1 MRKVLKETKDG
12 TIIQVIV
19 RPNSK
24 ENKIEGV
31 DNWKNRI
38 RISIKAPPV
47 KGEAN
52 KELIKFLSKILG
64 AKVEIIRGETSRE
77 KDLLVKGIKLEE
89 VKKRLKL

>member
-1 MRKVLKETKDG
+1 ME
-12 TIIQVIV
+12 
-19 RPNSK
+19 
-24 ENKIEGV
+24 
-31 DNWKNRI
+31 NRI